1 MKVRMF
7 VPSPGT
13 GADEPVFSGTDH
25 TFPSLPSIGQAV
37 RFTDHRQGDFT
48 VVNVGYVQDAD
59 AFLPAVWLAS
69 NDIQIMYS
77 EQAVPPRAEEYR
89 DLNHDVPPASMTTY

>member
-7 VPSPGT
+7 VPSPSSS
-13 GADEPVFSGTDH
+13 ADEPVFCGTDH

-37 RFTDHRQGDFT
+37 RFTDHRRGDFT
-48 VVNVGYVQDAD
+48 VVTVGYVQDAD
-59 AFLPAVWLAS
+59 AFLPAVWLTS
-69 NDIQIMYS
+69 NDIQMIYS
-77 EQAVPPRAEEYR
+77 EQAVPPRVQEYR